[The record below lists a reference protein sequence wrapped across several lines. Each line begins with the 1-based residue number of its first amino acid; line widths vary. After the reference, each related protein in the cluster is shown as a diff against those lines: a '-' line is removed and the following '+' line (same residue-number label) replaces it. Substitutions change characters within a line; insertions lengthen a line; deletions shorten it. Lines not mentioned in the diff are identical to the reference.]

1 MGLSSVEWINMVSML
16 LGGGGLVAALKA
28 LFTARSDKVA
38 VDEET
43 FGKFF
48 EKSEA
53 RYKDE
58 FKRYEQELER
68 AKQEREE
75 ARESSHKYR
84 LETDKKIE
92 ELNNKINNMQRR
104 NNAKIRAINSAYRC
118 SLPVDVRDCPVLKT
132 FDLEMDEIDD
142 HKTEDSDDNDNNN
155 N

>member
-1 MGLSSVEWINMVSML
+1 MGLSSVDWINMVSML

-28 LFTARSDKVA
+28 LFTARSEKVA

-53 RYKDE
+53 RYKGE
-58 FKRYEQELER
+58 FDRYSKELER
-68 AKQEREE
+68 AKMEREE
-75 ARESSHKYR
+75 ARKSSDEYR
-84 LETDKKIE
+84 SNTDKKIE
-92 ELNNKINNMQRR
+92 ELNNKIDNMQKR

-132 FDLEMDEIDD
+132 FDQEMDEIED
-142 HKTEDSDDNDNNN
+142 HKTEDNEENNN